1 MKRIATAFLAL
12 VMVFSL
18 AACGS
23 GSKGPKLEGSYEDG
37 SGFMGAIQ
45 FNKDGTFYMGG
56 GLLDLFSSED
66 DEWITATYYGTF
78 AFGDDNK
85 TVYLKSDAANEN
97 KIELL
102 NMGLSYDESADV
114 VVVTISG
121 VTYNFFKSDVVLK
134 LPTDNDTSEEVQD
147 ETTEEIDPSIS
158 DAQAAISEAEVK
170 AASKAAQKATNK
182 AHPNDSCYNILST
195 ALEIDEADVKQQ
207 VQYYGEGTIEGRSC
221 CIFSV
226 IDYTGGEYL
235 WVTNSSPYQ
244 VWFGRIN
251 DTVGLAWEGETNS
264 EQESGSDDVGYDEWA
279 EAADEPYKQR
289 TYYGQTAEALAAV
302 KAHCT
307 WYDSWVKNEFP
318 NGLTNGYYC
327 DWQIDQVSET
337 TWIGSLFAADFSGA
351 WAPYEFTVEYN
362 GTEYVIT
369 QEQDNR

>member
-23 GSKGPKLEGSYEDG
+23 SSKGPKLEGAYTNEQCLI
-37 SGFMGAIQ
+37 GAIQ
-45 FNKDGTFYMGG
+45 FNKDGTFYICGC
-56 GLLDLFSSED
+56 LDLESNENNSE
-66 DEWITATYYGTF
+66 INATYCGTF
-78 AFGDDNK
+78 AIGDDNK
-85 TVYLKSDAANEN
+85 TIYLKDEDNSIGTLVTA
-97 KIELL
+97 I
-102 NMGLSYDESADV
+102 SYDTAADV

-134 LPTDNDTSEEVQD
+134 LPTDNDAAKEEVQD
-147 ETTEEIDPSIS
+147 ETTGEEGSSITPPWVEEMLNS
-158 DAQAAISEAEVK
+158 MEETD
-170 AASKAAQKATNK
+170 SK
-182 AHPNDSCYNILST
+182 
-195 ALEIDEADVKQQ
+195 
-207 VQYYGEGTIEGRSC
+207 
-221 CIFSV
+221 
-226 IDYTGGEYL
+226 
-235 WVTNSSPYQ
+235 
-244 VWFGRIN
+244 
-251 DTVGLAWEGETNS
+251 
-264 EQESGSDDVGYDEWA
+264 QESSSDDVGYDEWA

-307 WYDSWVKNEFP
+307 WYDSWVKSEFP

-327 DWQIDQVSET
+327 DWQIDQVSDT

-351 WAPYEFTVEYN
+351 WSPYEFTVEYN

>member
-134 LPTDNDTSEEVQD
+134 LPTDSKALEETQNESVAG
-147 ETTEEIDPSIS
+147 DPSS
-158 DAQAAISEAEVK
+158 ALNSNEKASETETESESEAT
-170 AASKAAQKATNK
+170 AAHTNK
-182 AHPNDSCYNILST
+182 VHPNDNCYQFLQEAFGTDKLDKKVSYDGDGMLGNDPCCVFNDLSDT
-195 ALEIDEADVKQQ
+195 SGKK
-207 VQYYGEGTIEGRSC
+207 YY
-221 CIFSV
+221 
-226 IDYTGGEYL
+226 
-235 WVTNSSPYQ
+235 WVTNREPYEIWWGGDNEELTF
-244 VWFGRIN
+244 VWAKDN
-251 DTVGLAWEGETNS
+251 T
-264 EQESGSDDVGYDEWA
+264 SDDMGYAEW
-279 EAADEPYKQR
+279 EKTADEPYKQT

-307 WYDSWVKNEFP
+307 WYDSWVKSEFP

-337 TWIGSLFAADFSGA
+337 TWVGSLFVADFSGA

-362 GTEYVIT
+362 GTGYVIT

>member
-1 MKRIATAFLAL
+1 MKRIAAAFLAL

-23 GSKGPKLEGSYEDG
+23 GSDSKGPKLEGAYTNEQCLI
-37 SGFMGAIQ
+37 GAIQ
-45 FNKDGTFYMGG
+45 FNKDGTFYICGC
-56 GLLDLFSSED
+56 LDLESNENNSE
-66 DEWITATYYGTF
+66 INATYCGTF
-78 AFGDDNK
+78 AIGDDNK
-85 TVYLKSDAANEN
+85 TIYLKDEDNSIGTLVTA
-97 KIELL
+97 I
-102 NMGLSYDESADV
+102 SYDTAADV

-134 LPTDNDTSEEVQD
+134 LPTDNDASEEVQD
-147 ETTEEIDPSIS
+147 ETTEEIGSSIS

-170 AASKAAQKATNK
+170 AAGKAAQKATNK

-264 EQESGSDDVGYDEWA
+264 EQESNPDDMGYAEW
-279 EAADEPYKQR
+279 EKTADEPYKQT

-337 TWIGSLFAADFSGA
+337 TWVGSLFVADFSGA
-351 WAPYEFTVEYN
+351 WSPYEFTVEYN